1 MTLRRS
7 LLPATLALVLAA
19 CGGTPN
25 ASPSR
30 PGGANPSGGT
40 AAGTDRA
47 SLPPGA
53 VPTTSVPATIDSCTL
68 LSDDE
73 VKLATGEGV
82 AERKASTLTQV
93 FSSVCNLALDGGGS
107 LTLSILPSTG
117 KKLWDVSFG
126 PFVGTDVLEVEVP
139 GLGDAAGGSRSG
151 DGVMVLKDDVLFDV
165 QFIEFGRPEKGPAVR
180 YLAEIILAKLP
191 CLSSGCPGF
200 TPPPAPSAA
209 AAIDACA
216 LLTADEIKAATHLAA
231 KTAEP
236 GPSECTWPLETTSGF
251 GLESI
256 QLTVLASGGRARF
269 DIFSSGMEHLA
280 GVGDDAVVLGGNTAG
295 SIQAVSGDRLVTLK
309 YALPVDTPDANPLVV
324 PLLKSAISRL
334 PG

>member
-1 MTLRRS
+1 MTLRP
-7 LLPATLALVLAA
+7 LLPATLVLVLAA

-25 ASPSR
+25 ASPSG
-30 PGGANPSGGT
+30 PVGASSSGGALGG
-40 AAGTDRA
+40 ADRP

-53 VPTTSVPATIDSCTL
+53 VPTTSVPATIDSCKL

-73 VKLATGEGV
+73 IKLATGEGV
-82 AERKASTLTQV
+82 VRRKASTLTQI
-93 FSSVCNLALDGGGS
+93 FSSVCDVDLDGGGS
-107 LTLSILPSTG
+107 LTVSILPSTG

-151 DGVMVLKDDVLFDV
+151 DGLMVLEDDVLFDV
-165 QFIEFGRPEKGPAVR
+165 QFIEFARQEKGPVVR
-180 YLAEIILAKLP
+180 YLAEIILAKLA

-209 AAIDACA
+209 AAIDVCA

-231 KTAEP
+231 KTPET
-236 GPSECTWPLETTSGF
+236 GPSECTWPLDSASGL

-269 DIFSSGMEHLA
+269 DLLASGMEHVS

-309 YALPVDTPDANPLVV
+309 YALPIDTSDANPLVV